1 MVALRPDLS
10 RFARTPLRGGPSPI
24 QHLPRLSQKLG
35 GADIF
40 VKREDLD
47 GLGGGGSKLRKL
59 EFLIGEAEARG
70 ADTIITVG
78 GRQSNHARLTAAA
91 AARVGMKCE
100 LVLSRLVPIEDD
112 DYVNNGNVLLDQLF
126 GARIH
131 DIPGNVNA
139 LEFAENRAAIL
150 RSEGRNVYVCP
161 LGGSSPAGCL
171 GYVDCAVEIV
181 DQAEAQGLDFEH
193 VVVAN
198 GSGGMQAGLLAGSI
212 VMGRPTATIIGFTVL
227 AELEKART
235 TTLEKT
241 RQTVALLD
249 PTLTVPDEAVT
260 LYGDQLGSGYGI
272 PTEAMREALGLTASL
287 EGLLLDPVYS
297 GKAFAGLI
305 EEIRNGRFRRG
316 QSVLFLMTGGLPSL
330 FAYRGSLEHSAPNF
344 P

>member
-1 MVALRPDLS
+1 MVQLRPDLS
-10 RFARTPLRGGPSPI
+10 RFPRTSLRGGPSPI
-24 QHLPRLSQKLG
+24 QHLARLSQKLG
-35 GADIF
+35 GAEIF

-47 GLGGGGSKLRKL
+47 GLGGGGNKLRKL
-59 EFLIGEAEARG
+59 EFLIGEAEALG

-100 LVLSRLVPIEDD
+100 VVLSRLVPIEDD
-112 DYVNNGNVLLDQLF
+112 DYVNSGNVLLNQLF

-139 LEFAENRAAIL
+139 LEYAENRAAIL

-171 GYVDCAVEIV
+171 GYVDCAVEIF
-181 DQAEAQGLDFEH
+181 DQAETQRLDFDH
-193 VVVAN
+193 IVVAN
-198 GSGGMQAGLLAGSI
+198 GSGGMQAGLVSGSI
-212 VMGRPTATIIGFTVL
+212 VMGRPTSAITGFTVL

-249 PTLTVPDEAVT
+249 PALTVPDEAIT
-260 LYGDQLGSGYGI
+260 LYGDQLGGGYGL
-272 PTEAMREALGLTASL
+272 PTEAMHEALGLIASL

-305 EEIRNGRFRRG
+305 KEIRGGRFRQG
-316 QSVLFLMTGGLPSL
+316 QTVLFLMTGGLPSM
-330 FAYRGSLEHSAPNF
+330 FAYRGSLEHSLAGAP
-344 P
+344 